1 MDKLFPLPLFT
12 LLKTATDNGGFSSR
26 AFRNLPAW
34 MIKTILFEPLR
45 WFELLAYNN
54 KIKQHRIEKP
64 PVFILGYYRSGTTY
78 LQQTFVQDARFGY
91 LDNFQQILP
100 EIMLSTEGWLKPV
113 LSGITGALNVQN
125 KMHRIKLTWDFPGEE
140 DVAMTTAGWR
150 TGGYW
155 GYFFPRMMDQQFRK
169 YTLFNTASTQEE
181 TEWLNNYVFLLK
193 KISLANK
200 GKQLLLKTPPN
211 TARIKLLLSAFPEA
225 KFIFIHRNPYD
236 VFSSNKRLWEVVQDI
251 YTIGKTDSLDVNN
264 TIIESYA
271 GMMNQYLSEKSLIPA
286 DQLFEIGY
294 SEFAANPVPVMR
306 NIYETLQ
313 LGDFEECE
321 KRMTN
326 FVTAKKNYAVLKHR
340 LTDAEIELVD
350 LKWSKFMNYWNYL
363 PYQSRSSS

>member
-1 MDKLFPLPLFT
+1 
-12 LLKTATDNGGFSSR
+12 
-26 AFRNLPAW
+26 
-34 MIKTILFEPLR
+34 
-45 WFELLAYNN
+45 
-54 KIKQHRIEKP
+54 
-64 PVFILGYYRSGTTY
+64 
-78 LQQTFVQDARFGY
+78 
-91 LDNFQQILP
+91 
-100 EIMLSTEGWLKPV
+100 
-113 LSGITGALNVQN
+113 
-125 KMHRIKLTWDFPGEE
+125 
-140 DVAMTTAGWR
+140 
-150 TGGYW
+150 
-155 GYFFPRMMDQQFRK
+155 
-169 YTLFNTASTQEE
+169 
-181 TEWLNNYVFLLK
+181 
-193 KISLANK
+193 
-200 GKQLLLKTPPN
+200 
-211 TARIKLLLSAFPEA
+211 
-225 KFIFIHRNPYD
+225 
-236 VFSSNKRLWEVVQDI
+236 VQDI